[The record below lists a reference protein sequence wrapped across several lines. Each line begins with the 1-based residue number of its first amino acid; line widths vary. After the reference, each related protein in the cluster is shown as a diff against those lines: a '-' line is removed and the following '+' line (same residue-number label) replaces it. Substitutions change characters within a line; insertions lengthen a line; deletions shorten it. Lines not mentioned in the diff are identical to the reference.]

1 MRELK
6 ILSPQEQRIAYEIDH
21 KVRKFVHPNRASA
34 ILQTIREQ
42 KPQIDVERGLY
53 FTESFRETES
63 EPLILRW
70 AKALYRYAEKATI
83 YIDDNQLLVGRCG
96 KQGRYGILYPELDGN
111 IFQEAMK
118 KLPTRENSPFD
129 ISEED
134 ARIVTEQIAPYW
146 EGKTFHEDFAK
157 ALPPETTKLTYN
169 PGKELT
175 SRYLVNE
182 TASFRSSIQWVH
194 DYEIVMQKGF
204 RGIRAEMKEKLE
216 QLDPYSPIDNTQK
229 KPFLEAVILTCD
241 AIVLW
246 AHRHAEKAAQL
257 AREESDSVRK
267 KELEEI
273 AEICDYVP
281 ENPPRTFREAMQAQW
296 FTQMFS
302 RAEQKTGTIIS
313 NGRMDQYLYPFY
325 KKDREAGIITD
336 DEVQELFECMWVGM
350 AQFIDL
356 YLSDTGGAFN
366 EGYAHWEAV
375 TIGGQTKEGLDAT
388 NELSYI
394 LLKSKREFPLN
405 YPDLAARIHTRSPKR
420 FLYEV
425 AETIKAGEGFPKL
438 LNDEDIIP
446 LLLSKGA
453 NFEEA
458 YDYSVSGCAECR
470 MPNRDTYTSPNAY
483 INFAAA
489 LEMVIYNGRMKKYGE
504 ELLGLETG
512 RFEDFQTFDDVLQAF
527 LKQQREF
534 IKHAFIQQHEI
545 IRLRGQHF
553 ASPLGSALHK
563 LCRET
568 NTDLH
573 QPKIEGGID
582 LGYFEYMGF
591 ATVIDSLAAIKK
603 VVFEDQRIT
612 LGQLKEALEHNF
624 EGYEAIRQLLLHA
637 PSYGNDTPYTDEIG
651 KLLDKEAQ
659 EFTRKYGNELG
670 VHLDLR
676 LVPFTSH
683 VPFGKVVSA
692 TPNGRRAFTPL
703 SDGSSASQGADLNGP
718 TAVLLS
724 NYATKNYNYREHAGR
739 LINVKLS
746 PACVRGQEGTKKLV
760 QFIEA
765 WRDLKLWHIQFN
777 VLNTDTLREAQKHP
791 ENYRNLLV
799 RIAGYSAYFTELTK
813 DLQDDII
820 SRTQHEVI

>member
-1 MRELK
+1 MSTAV
-6 ILSPQEQRIAYEIDH
+6 LSPQEERIQYEIEH
-21 KVRKFVHPNRASA
+21 KVRRFVHPNRAA
-34 ILQTIREQ
+34 NILKDIRNAR
-42 KPQIDVERGLY
+42 PQIDVERGLY
-53 FTESFRETES
+53 FTESFKETEGQ
-63 EPLILRW
+63 PLILRW
-70 AKALYRYAEKATI
+70 AKALYRYAERATI
-83 YIDDNQLLVGRCG
+83 YIDDDQLLVGRVG

-111 IFQEAMK
+111 IFEEAIRR
-118 KLPTRENSPFD
+118 LPTRDNSPFD

-134 ARIVTEQIAPYW
+134 ARIVREEIAPYW
-146 EGKTFHEDFAK
+146 VGKTFHEEFARS
-157 ALPPETTKLTYN
+157 LTPETMRLTYN
-169 PGKELT
+169 PVKELT
-175 SRYLVNE
+175 SRYIVNE

-194 DYEIVMQKGF
+194 DYEIVMERGF
-204 RGIRAEMKEKLE
+204 RGIKEEALE
-216 QLDPYSPIDNTQK
+216 RLGQLDEYSPIDYTEK
-229 KPFLEAVILTCD
+229 RPFLEAVITTCD

-246 AHRHAEKAAQL
+246 AHRHADKAEEL
-257 AREESDSVRK
+257 ARTETDDKRRSELVR
-267 KELEEI
+267 I
-273 AEICDYVP
+273 AEICRWVP
-281 ENPPRTFREAMQAQW
+281 ENPPRTFHEAMQAQW

-302 RAEQKTGTIIS
+302 RVEQKTGTIIS

-325 KKDREAGIITD
+325 RHDIDAGLITD

-356 YLSDTGGAFN
+356 YLSETGGAFN

-375 TIGGQTKEGLDAT
+375 TIGGQTKEGRDAT

-405 YPDLAARIHTRSPKR
+405 YPDLAARIHTRSPRR

-453 NFEEA
+453 RFDEA

-489 LEMVIYNGRMKKYGE
+489 LEMVIYNGRMLKYGD

-512 RFEDFQTFDDVLQAF
+512 RFEDFQTFDELLEAF
-527 LKQQREF
+527 LKQQRYF

-545 IRLRGQHF
+545 IRLHGQHF
-553 ASPLGSALHK
+553 ASPLGSSLHR
-563 LCRET
+563 LCRDT
-568 NTDLH
+568 YTDLH
-573 QPKIEGGID
+573 QPHIEGGID

-591 ATVIDSLAAIKK
+591 ATVIDSLAAIRK
-603 VVFEDQRIT
+603 VVFEDHAIT
-612 LGQLKEALEHNF
+612 LAELKEALEHDF
-624 EGYEAIRQLLLHA
+624 VGYEAIRQLLVNA
-637 PSYGNDTPYTDEIG
+637 PSYGNDDPYTDDLG
-651 KLLDKEAQ
+651 RRLDREAQ
-659 EFTRKYGNELG
+659 EFTHKYGSELG

-724 NYATKNYNYREHAGR
+724 NYATKNYDRNEHAGR

-746 PACVRGQEGTKKLV
+746 PSCVKGEAGTEQLV
-760 QFIEA
+760 HFIEA

-777 VLNTDTLREAQKHP
+777 VLNTETMREAQRHP

-799 RIAGYSAYFTELTK
+799 RIAGYSAYFTELSK
-813 DLQDDII
+813 DLQDDLI
-820 SRTQHEVI
+820 SRTEHEAI